1 MKTFKIPHI
10 FSVIFFLMLFMAVLT
25 YILPAGEYKKDVNG
39 NVITGSYTKV
49 ESNSQNVLDVLK
61 AVPIGIQNA
70 ADVIAYVLIVG
81 GVFGVL
87 NKTGAIN
94 AGLNALIR
102 RFKNSDLILI
112 PLIMII
118 FSIGGTVMGTSE
130 ETIPFYLIVV
140 PLFVRLGYDPIVGI
154 ATVFLGAATGVM
166 ASTINPFSTGIA
178 SSFAG
183 LSMQEGIN
191 TRFLYYILSV
201 FLSVSYVVF
210 YARWVKKD
218 IKRSFT
224 YKSINKKD
232 MNYETLNHDVTFTNM
247 HKITLM
253 FFVAMVF
260 IMVYGLLYKDW
271 YMNELAMVFLGF
283 GIVIG
288 FVNRVRQKEFCEN
301 FLDGAR
307 DLLMIAIVI
316 GSARGII
323 IIAKDGKILDT
334 ILNYI
339 AVSLEDVSKYSFVI
353 MHQFFSQIVGFFI
366 PSSSGHAA
374 LSVPILAPVFGL
386 VGIDKSVSV
395 TSFQIASGIMNMITP
410 TNGVLVA
417 ALSVA
422 KVGFDSWFKF
432 FLPLYIL
439 HMILIVIFLIFL
451 VN

>member
-10 FSVIFFLMLFMAVLT
+10 FAVIFFLIIFMAILT
-25 YILPAGEYKKDVNG
+25 YILPAGEYKKDENGQVVNG
-39 NVITGSYTKV
+39 SYQEV
-49 ESNSQNVLDVLK
+49 EKNSQNVLDVLK
-61 AVPIGIQNA
+61 AVPLGIQNA

-87 NKTGAIN
+87 NKTGSIN

-102 RFKNSDLILI
+102 RFRNSDILLI
-112 PLIMII
+112 PLIMLI

-140 PLFVRLGYDPIVGI
+140 PLFVRLGYDPILGI

-166 ASTINPFSTGIA
+166 ASTINPFATGIA

-183 LSMQEGIN
+183 ISMQDGIEY
-191 TRFLYYILSV
+191 RFIYYILAV
-201 FLSVSYVVF
+201 MVSVSYVVF
-210 YARWVKKD
+210 YGRWIKKD
-218 IKRSFT
+218 IKRSFA
-224 YKSINKKD
+224 YKSMNKKD
-232 MNYETLNHDVTFTNM
+232 IHYDVLNHSVEFNYK
-247 HKITLM
+247 HKITLFAFM
-253 FFVAMVF
+253 IMVF

-271 YMNELAMVFLGF
+271 YMNELAMMFLGF
-283 GIVIG
+283 GIIVG
-288 FVNRVRQKEFCEN
+288 FINRVGQKEFCDQ
-301 FLDGAR
+301 FLEGSR

-339 AVSLEDVSKYSFVI
+339 AFSLQHVSKYSFVV

-366 PSSSGHAA
+366 PSSSGHASLA
-374 LSVPILAPVFGL
+374 VPILAPVFDL
-386 VGIDKSVSV
+386 VGVNKSVSV

-422 KVGFDSWFKF
+422 KIGFDSWFKF

-439 HMILIVIFLIFL
+439 HMILIIAFLIFL
-451 VN
+451 VS

>member
-1 MKTFKIPHI
+1 
-10 FSVIFFLMLFMAVLT
+10 
-25 YILPAGEYKKDVNG
+25 
-39 NVITGSYTKV
+39 
-49 ESNSQNVLDVLK
+49 
-61 AVPIGIQNA
+61 
-70 ADVIAYVLIVG
+70 
-81 GVFGVL
+81 
-87 NKTGAIN
+87 
-94 AGLNALIR
+94 
-102 RFKNSDLILI
+102 
-112 PLIMII
+112 
-118 FSIGGTVMGTSE
+118 
-130 ETIPFYLIVV
+130 
-140 PLFVRLGYDPIVGI
+140 
-154 ATVFLGAATGVM
+154 
-166 ASTINPFSTGIA
+166 
-178 SSFAG
+178 
-183 LSMQEGIN
+183 
-191 TRFLYYILSV
+191 
-201 FLSVSYVVF
+201 
-210 YARWVKKD
+210 
-218 IKRSFT
+218 
-224 YKSINKKD
+224 
-232 MNYETLNHDVTFTNM
+232 MNYETLNHDVIFTNM

-253 FFVAMVF
+253 FFVVMVF

-316 GSARGII
+316 GAARGII

-366 PSSSGHAA
+366 PSSSGHAS

-439 HMILIVIFLIFL
+439 HMILMVIFLIFL